1 MFTTEC
7 PRCGRE
13 LDVGEVECRH
23 CASADET
30 RDSPPP
36 APVSAPPSPERP
48 RPEPVARADPPP
60 PAAETPRAKAAPR
73 PDAAPRTV
81 PQPRPRRRARKA
93 AWNVPPAFLWVL
105 AAFLAGVVGTALY
118 HTNGEWFGASNLDLE
133 DVPEEISGVPSAID
147 GDLEIAGVRTWWDL
161 ETETIRVRAVVI
173 NHGEVPRRGDY
184 KVHLRSVDSRPSAGA
199 IAGFDL
205 RITEALAPREA
216 RDVEAEL
223 MSLAHPSALPAW
235 TEQRIELEELAPA
248 LD

>member
-13 LDVGEVECRH
+13 LDVGEVECRR
-23 CASADET
+23 CASADKAKA
-30 RDSPPP
+30 SPAP
-36 APVSAPPSPERP
+36 APVSSPPAPERP
-48 RPEPVARADPPP
+48 RPKPVARADPPP
-60 PAAETPRAKAAPR
+60 AAAETPSAEAASRA
-73 PDAAPRTV
+73 DATPRTL
-81 PQPRPRRRARKA
+81 PRPRPRRRARKA
-93 AWNVPPAFLWVL
+93 AWSVPPAFLWVL

-118 HTNGEWFGASNLDLE
+118 HTNDDWFGASNLGLE
-133 DVPEEISGVPSAID
+133 DVPEEISGVPSAVD
-147 GDLEIAGVRTWWDL
+147 GDLEIAGLRTWWDL
-161 ETETIRVRAVVI
+161 ETETMRVRAVVI

-184 KVHLRSVDSRPSAGA
+184 RVHLRSVGSRPSASA

-205 RITEALAPREA
+205 RISEALAPREA

-248 LD
+248 P

>member
-13 LDVGEVECRH
+13 LEVGETECRR
-23 CASADET
+23 CAAADEAKASPAAV
-30 RDSPPP
+30 SPPP
-36 APVSAPPSPERP
+36 SRRPP
-48 RPEPVARADPPP
+48 RPEPPVAEAAPPP
-60 PAAETPRAKAAPR
+60 RTRAAPHGDR
-73 PDAAPRTV
+73 APQTAPR
-81 PQPRPRRRARKA
+81 PRPRRRAREA
-93 AWNVPPAFLWVL
+93 VWSVPPAFLWVF

-118 HTNGEWFGASNLDLE
+118 HTSSEWFGASNVELE
-133 DVPEEISGVPSAID
+133 DVPEEISGVLSAID
-147 GDLEIAGVRTWWDL
+147 GDLEIAGLRTWWDI

-173 NHGEVPRRGDY
+173 NHGDLPRRGDY
-184 KVHLRSVDSRPSAGA
+184 KVHLRSVNSRPSAGSV
-199 IAGFDL
+199 AGFDL

-248 LD
+248 P